1 MRVQLARPV
10 DAPAVLAMLDAGS
23 DIEARIHRV
32 QVFGFPC
39 WGFVRASDR
48 LTLAAGGLVPR
59 PCAEGRLLEAWF
71 CSRPEAAADMLGV
84 LRLARLTILKHCED
98 APATVQA
105 YVREGWRPGARIA
118 AALGFGFDRTGSVPD
133 IGAAERWI
141 MRV

>member
-1 MRVQLARPV
+1 MRVQLSRPV
-10 DAPAVLAMLDAGS
+10 DAPAVLAMLDAGT

-39 WGFVRASDR
+39 WGFVRSSDGM
-48 LTLAAGGLVPR
+48 TIAAGGLVPR
-59 PCAEGRLLEAWF
+59 PCEDGRLLEAWF
-71 CSRPEAAADMLGV
+71 CSRPEAAPLMLGV
-84 LRLARLTILKHCED
+84 VRLARLTILKHCED

-105 YVREGWRPGARIA
+105 YVREGWRPGARIV

-141 MRV
+141 MRA